1 MKLAEALLLRRDLE
15 SKLTLLREEIASS
28 AVIQEGDTLDRSI
41 DDLLLDYGHC
51 NQSAKCGRQNR

>member
-28 AVIQEGDTLDRSI
+28 AVIQEGDTL
-41 DDLLLDYGHC
+41 H
-51 NQSAKCGRQNR
+51 